1 MIDKSRG
8 PERGAM
14 PVSYIGEGHASVMTL
29 VSDDIKPMTYEAAS
43 GGTARILEAWDY
55 TNILAIG
62 CDLAVIDPTLLDEEE
77 WNTLCEVYGSYVDVE
92 FKMLLVKPS
101 PYKSTMPARNVTHA
115 PAELTV
121 ECLHQQMSRA
131 ARVPKSKA
139 IWQKRERQITRMMY
153 MLQCL
158 DTSELRL
165 RDVAERFEV
174 SVRTIQRDLDVLL
187 AADFTIEDGDKPGT
201 YRFPKGYKAYQ
212 AYHARSD

>member
-1 MIDKSRG
+1 MNETESAEFIG
-8 PERGAM
+8 I
-14 PVSYIGEGHASVMTL
+14 PVQYFGEGRAAVMML
-29 VSDDIKPMTYEAAS
+29 VTDDIKAMIYQAAS
-43 GGTARILEAWDY
+43 SGVARVLEVWDY

-62 CDLAVIDPTLLDEEE
+62 CDLAIVDPTLLDEEE
-77 WNTLCEVYGSYVDVE
+77 WNTLCEVYESYVDVG

-101 PYKSTMPARNVTHA
+101 SYKSTMPARNVTRA

-121 ECLHQQMSRA
+121 EYLRQQMCRA

-139 IWQKRERQITRMMY
+139 IWEKRVRQIVRMMY

-212 AYHARSD
+212 AYCTSP